1 MATITY
7 DRTAVLDKEAADRL
21 VEILERPA
29 VPVSEEAIRR
39 HKESLE
45 RGQEWMKQ
53 FSNTPKST

>member
-7 DRTAVLDKEAADRL
+7 DRTIVLDQEAAERL

-39 HKESLE
+39 RKESLR

-53 FSNTPKST
+53 FSNTTQST

>member
-7 DRTAVLDKEAADRL
+7 ERTMIIGQKEAEIIAEVLD
-21 VEILERPA
+21 RPA

-45 RGQEWMKQ
+45 RGKEWMKQ
-53 FSNTPKST
+53 FSNTTQST